1 LFLQWLFYL
10 WAGCEKIIT
19 ANSFYK
25 SGWKFIPA
33 AFFLLLNFSA
43 SDVKYLFFLRLV
55 YFLFLLFLAIFLSGF
70 RLHKILAPL
79 SGGIAL
85 IVFIYGIIQK
95 FFLFP
100 WILGQSG
107 WDQSLYSQALRARVA
122 SGRIFAIFPLPT
134 LYAMVCGLLLIF
146 IIHYFLKA
154 RGWQRIYWFVLLLL
168 GGFNLFLTQSF
179 GGILF
184 FTVGVLFY
192 LFAARI
198 FKIKYLTPLL
208 MVLALVFFL
217 VTAMRFS
224 EARELQPAKL
234 RFVNWLQAGRVIA
247 AAPLLGVGLGNYETA
262 VPAYVYP
269 GEPASIYAHNFFLQM
284 AAEIGIPWLLF
295 ILMLVMPWVK
305 KNYKKFLQRENALF
319 TALCILI
326 LFFNLF
332 DVGNYFFAAG
342 VCFAIAFSQV
352 FVFAGQ
358 TRRRYLW
365 PTVILAV
372 VLLVNEISVDRQQT
386 ADLMFVRRE
395 YTKAEHYYLQALQIN
410 PLAYRALL
418 GRAAIAQ
425 KKADSAGAAQIFRP
439 QSGRIQFVCPAGA
452 EQIYRKIL
460 AIYPGQ
466 AYANYM
472 FAQAAY
478 RRGAYLTALV
488 YARQAAVANKK
499 NKEYQRWHEFIKTNF
514 ANRLTLSRD

>member
-1 LFLQWLFYL
+1 MSRFHL
-10 WAGCEKIIT
+10 E
-19 ANSFYK
+19 
-25 SGWKFIPA
+25 
-33 AFFLLLNFSA
+33 
-43 SDVKYLFFLRLV
+43 R
-55 YFLFLLFLAIFLSGF
+55 
-70 RLHKILAPL
+70 ILAPI

-95 FFLFP
+95 FYLFP
-100 WILGQSG
+100 WILGQKG
-107 WDQSLYSQALRARVA
+107 WDQSLYSQGLRVRVA

-146 IIHYFLKA
+146 IIHYFFKA

-179 GGILF
+179 GGIIF

-192 LFAARI
+192 LFVARI

-224 EARELQPAKL
+224 EARKLAPLKL
-234 RFVNWLQAGRVIA
+234 RFDNWLQAGRVIA

-284 AAEIGIPWLLF
+284 AAEIGIFWLLF
-295 ILMLVMPWVK
+295 ILLLAMPWLK

-319 TALCILI
+319 IALCILI

-352 FVFAGQ
+352 FAFEGQ
-358 TRRRYLW
+358 TRRPYLW
-365 PTVILAV
+365 PAIILAV
-372 VLLVNEISVDRQQT
+372 LLLVNEIGVDRHKT
-386 ADLMFVRRE
+386 ADLLFVRWE
-395 YTKAEHYYLQALQIN
+395 YSKAEHYYLQALRIN
-410 PLAYRALL
+410 PFSYQALL
-418 GRAAIAQ
+418 GRAAIVE
-425 KKADSAGAAQIFRP
+425 KKADL
-439 QSGRIQFVCPAGA
+439 VGA

-466 AYANYM
+466 GYANYM
-472 FAQAAY
+472 FSQAAY

-488 YARQAAVANKK
+488 YARQAAVANRK
-499 NKEYQRWHEFIKTNF
+499 NAEYQRWHEYIKTNF
-514 ANRLTLSRD
+514 TDRLTLSRD